1 MKIATQ
7 GRWLWLRTIGST
19 LVGQGLDSAVFISLA
34 FAGTIPVQALT
45 QAIVTQWL
53 VKSAYEAAA
62 TPMTYVTVHFLK
74 RKEEQTFMTTIPR
87 LIPSSYGGNY
97 ETPIRGFGGK
107 QRVLVPC
114 KTS

>member
-1 MKIATQ
+1 
-7 GRWLWLRTIGST
+7 
-19 LVGQGLDSAVFISLA
+19 VGQGLDSAVFISLA

-74 RKEEQTFMTTIPR
+74 RKEGTDV
-87 LIPSSYGGNY
+87 YDHD
-97 ETPIRGFGGK
+97 TPFNPLLLWR
-107 QRVLVPC
+107 
-114 KTS
+114 